1 MSEDLDMG
9 DFMDAGLVTDGVPEI
24 EDAQLYGLK
33 FGFIGAGQAGCNL
46 VSTLW
51 DKFGYRRT
59 VLFNTT
65 HKDLQFTSIP
75 ASNHVVPDGFD
86 GAGKDRKRGRE
97 AAEQSRADVSSAL
110 QARFQ
115 TVDFIY
121 IVTSA
126 GGGSGSGSA
135 PVLAEVALQHLKQLG
150 LDADEARR
158 RIGFIIMLP
167 TNSDGS
173 AVSANAGQLLEEIT
187 TDGRSKYGPML
198 LIDNERIKRLSRG
211 TLADW
216 QEKSNTWAA
225 RLFSLF
231 NSMAGRD
238 SRLATFDPTDYK
250 SVLTSGIMTIG
261 MNYLAQ
267 GIETPTTISS
277 KLNSDLRSNLLVD
290 GLDLTTGTH
299 AAIIIVSDERSL
311 ASEYSDTALE
321 KGQQTLLS
329 LLGNGADKRVVL
341 HRGIYSMTNSGL
353 FVYSIIGGLTIS
365 ATKLRQYRG

>member
-9 DFMDAGLVTDGVPEI
+9 DFMDAGLVSGDSREI
-24 EDAQLYGLK
+24 EDAKSYGLK

-65 HKDLQFTSIP
+65 HKDLQFTPIP
-75 ASNHVVPDGFD
+75 ASNHVVPTGFD
-86 GAGKDRKRGRE
+86 GAGKDRTRGRE
-97 AAEQSRADVSSAL
+97 AAEQSRADVAASL

-121 IVTSA
+121 VVTSA

-135 PVLAEVALQHLKQLG
+135 PVLAEVAFQHLKQLG
-150 LDADEARR
+150 LEAEEAKRR
-158 RIGFIIMLP
+158 VGFIVMLP

-173 AVSANAGQLLEEIT
+173 AVSANAGALLDEIT
-187 TDGRSKYGPML
+187 IDGKSKYGPML
-198 LIDNERIKRLSRG
+198 LIDNERIKRLSKG

-250 SVLTSGIMTIG
+250 SVLTSGILTIG

-277 KLNSDLRSNLLVD
+277 KLNADLRGNLLVD
-290 GLDLTTGTH
+290 GLNLTTGTH
-299 AAIIIVSDERSL
+299 AAILIISDERSL
-311 ASEYSDTALE
+311 SSEFSDEALE

-329 LLGNGADKRVVL
+329 LLGNGSDKHVVL
-341 HRGIYSMTNSGL
+341 HRGIYSMTNPGL
-353 FVYSIIGGLTIS
+353 FVYSIIGGLTIPP
-365 ATKLRQYRG
+365 TKFRQYRG